1 MENYVCTICGK
12 VIKDFNNGLFVK
24 IKDQEGNLLQVVPV
38 HKGSC
43 DDTLYKIETRK
54 GLNANSSM
62 EISFFSTEKERT
74 EYLNG
79 RFSMTD
85 E

>member
-12 VIKDFNNGLFVK
+12 VIKDFNN
-24 IKDQEGNLLQVVPV
+24 VPV

>member
-24 IKDQEGNLLQVVPV
+24 IKDKEGNLLQVVPV

-54 GLNANSSM
+54 GLQKKRGLNISM
-62 EISFFSTEKERT
+62 EDF
-74 EYLNG
+74 L
-79 RFSMTD
+79 
-85 E
+85 